1 MNTTFLAGLGV
12 GVLATGLVF
21 GILARYMAKRL
32 SNKGM
37 NMLEQVAE
45 EAMQAM
51 QGSGAAA
58 PASLLSRLFT
68 AEDELHKS
76 LPSARADME
85 QIRSSSEQDINEM
98 FRAVADELN
107 VPVFGKNPHADEI
120 LQLLNGAI
128 VTVDTEPW
136 PRYRKTSITRA
147 SRLASPFIVRTG
159 EGEVRCED
167 GFLAIDARGYPY
179 PIAADEFHQIYERVI

>member
-1 MNTTFLAGLGV
+1 MNTAFLAGLGV

-32 SNKGM
+32 SNNGM

-45 EAMQAM
+45 EAMQAI
-51 QGSGAAA
+51 QGSGAA

-76 LPSARADME
+76 LPAARADME
-85 QIRSSSEQDINEM
+85 QIRSSAEQDINEM
-98 FRAVADELN
+98 FEEALTESH
-107 VPVFGKNPHADEI
+107 VPVFAKNPHGDE
-120 LQLLNGAI
+120 LLEQVDGAI
-128 VTVDTEPW
+128 AVVTTDTW
-136 PRYRKTSITRA
+136 PRYRKTSTTRA
-147 SRLASPFIVRTG
+147 SRLASPFIVQTS
-159 EGEVRCED
+159 EGELRCED

-179 PIAADEFHQIYERVI
+179 PIAADEFHQIYERAI